1 MAEKKMMDRAGYE
14 KLEKKLEKLKTV
26 DRVQVAAELKEARSY
41 GDLSENA
48 EYDAAKD
55 KQAALEAE
63 ITEIQYQLE
72 NAIIV
77 DDISTDEIGIG
88 SIFEIKRKGSNEI
101 EKMKLVGTNDSN
113 PLEGLISDESPIGK
127 SAMKKRVGEFFL
139 VEAPV
144 GTMEYEV
151 ISISR
156 E

>member
-1 MAEKKMMDRAGYE
+1 MMDRAGYE

-88 SIFEIKRKGSNEI
+88 SIFEIKRKGSDKI

>member
-1 MAEKKMMDRAGYE
+1 
-14 KLEKKLEKLKTV
+14 
-26 DRVQVAAELKEARSY
+26 
-41 GDLSENA
+41 
-48 EYDAAKD
+48 
-55 KQAALEAE
+55 
-63 ITEIQYQLE
+63 
-72 NAIIV
+72 
-77 DDISTDEIGIG
+77 
-88 SIFEIKRKGSNEI
+88 
-101 EKMKLVGTNDSN
+101 MKLVGTNDSN

>member
-88 SIFEIKRKGSNEI
+88 SIFEIKRKGSTEI

>member
-1 MAEKKMMDRAGYE
+1 MAEKKQMSREGFKKLEE
-14 KLEKKLEKLKTV
+14 KLEYLKTV
-26 DRVQVAAELKEARSY
+26 RRVEVAEKLKEARSY

-88 SIFEIKRKGSNEI
+88 SIFEIKRKGSTEI

>member
-1 MAEKKMMDRAGYE
+1 MDRAGYE

-88 SIFEIKRKGSNEI
+88 SIFEIKRKGSTEI

>member
-1 MAEKKMMDRAGYE
+1 MMDRAGYE

-88 SIFEIKRKGSNEI
+88 SIFEIKRKGSTEI